1 MNSSTPP
8 TAETERQHAEILLM
22 SIGVSRIVVVDDE
35 YSEGRPEV
43 EELLGICT
51 VLRVGQAV
59 ELPHLDDIDF
69 EADREI
75 WAGRVRERWPEL
87 GETERKEILERAHSL
102 AEEGAPE
109 AAAHGSSENK
119 MPRPGTVAVQ
129 GETDVPEPDDG
140 DAPDGAGPA
149 DPAMPVDTR
158 AAKSLEVILDGLDKC
173 TFVPLSLTEWR
184 KRADELLTDD
194 TAATTMFLFDR
205 DFGLEQ
211 EAGENEGFNLVREV
225 QGKGVGYCG
234 LISHTI
240 QLGSEYEASLQLA
253 DEHGLARDKFVVI
266 AKERLTGEAPDQYS
280 FLRMLRLVA
289 LSGPCAGLKSAAW
302 SVFAASV
309 IEAEAAVERLS
320 VRDFDQIVLASSRRE
335 GVWEPATL
343 FRVFGILMRQEAQT
357 RLYKDADILRAVTEA
372 RRISAIPEKV
382 VPALG
387 EEKPSREAL
396 RIQRFEIYESAEAL
410 SRFYLPLEL
419 GDIFERLSTGRRYI
433 LLTQPCDLMVRRN
446 GKRSYDDK
454 YGRTGALVELVMGC
468 ATEGAKESWK
478 EVPSYDQDTGAPAYA
493 DFAKVHQVQLAVLD
507 LCALRED
514 GVALIEIGA
523 ACPELLIDPWKKRYE
538 RLQKFF
544 EAALDRYEKLGNK
557 RVEDEMKSL
566 ALPVPSTTVRLAG
579 TVRDKTVR
587 YSLKRVMRLRQ
598 PWSGAL
604 LSAFAQY
611 QARAAFEHPFDD
623 RVPVEVD
630 VDGGQRP
637 DEEGATDTP
646 A

>member
-1 MNSSTPP
+1 MNSTPP
-8 TAETERQHAEILLM
+8 TAETVRQHAGILLR
-22 SIGVSRIVVVDDE
+22 SIGVSRVVVVDDQ
-35 YSEGRPEV
+35 YSGDRPEV

-51 VLRVGQAV
+51 ALQFGQAA
-59 ELPHLDDIDF
+59 ELPHLDLINF

-75 WAGRVRERWPEL
+75 WVARVRERWREL
-87 GETERKEILERAHSL
+87 GETARQEVLERARSI
-102 AEEGAPE
+102 EEESAPN
-109 AAAHGSSENK
+109 AAAHGSSENEV
-119 MPRPGTVAVQ
+119 PRPWTAAVQ
-129 GETDVPEPDDG
+129 DETEVPEPDAG
-140 DAPDGAGPA
+140 DASDGVPA

-158 AAKSLEVILDGLDKC
+158 AAKSLEAILDGLDKC

-194 TAATTMFLFDR
+194 TAATTVFLFDR

-211 EAGENEGFNLVREV
+211 EDGENEGFNLVREV

-240 QLGSEYEASLQLA
+240 QLGSEYEASHQLA
-253 DEHGLARDKFVVI
+253 DKHGLARDKFVVI
-266 AKERLTGEAPDQYS
+266 AKERLTGEAPDHYS

-289 LSGPCAGLKSAAW
+289 LSGRCAELKSAAW
-302 SVFAASV
+302 AVFAESV
-309 IEAEAAVERLS
+309 MEAKAAVERLS

-357 RLYKDADILRAVTEA
+357 RLYQDADILRAVTEA

-382 VPALG
+382 APALG
-387 EEKPSREAL
+387 EERSSREAL
-396 RIQRFEIYESAEAL
+396 RIQKFEIYESAEAL

-419 GDIFERLSTGRRYI
+419 GDIFERPSTGRRYI
-433 LLTQPCDLMVRRN
+433 LLTQPCDLMVRRS

-454 YGRTGALVELVMGC
+454 YGRTGALVELVVGC

-544 EAALDRYEKLGNK
+544 EAALDRYEKLENK
-557 RVEDEMKSL
+557 RVEDELKSL
-566 ALPVPSTTVRLAG
+566 VLPVPSATVRLAV
-579 TVRDKTVR
+579 TVRGKTVC

-604 LSAFAQY
+604 LSAFTQY

-623 RVPVEVD
+623 RVPMEVD
-630 VDGGQRP
+630 VNGGQGP
-637 DEEGATDTP
+637 DEEGGTNTLA
-646 A
+646 